1 MHLFRIAA
9 CACLA
14 LIAASCSV
22 VQPKPLPGPAS
33 PPGAAPQAGVV
44 HINLVPEAGGI
55 RARYA
60 LPGVAKVFAFRDN
73 ASDIRTDTWSTP
85 TAGAKLERNHIALGD
100 GQRVFEIDLKPDSQQ
115 RDRIYP
121 SLSRIGDGWLI
132 YAPQLLPPE
141 ASGQPHDVSYSLPDG
156 WVVLAP
162 TDDGGDIE
170 LDGWVFVGPPALIE
184 SGAANVAIAPA
195 TPAWLRKEVLDAANS
210 AAEFFEKRLGIKLEA
225 KPGIVISVYPEDSS
239 NSVRGDVTPGAI
251 MSVRFYG
258 EAWTGYDPGAADQVR
273 ELLAHEF
280 FHFWNGGIASSADDA
295 EKPWLHEGGASYA
308 AMLALS
314 PGAKPSDPAFTAKL
328 NDNLVK
334 CQTALEETE
343 SLKTAR
349 NLQFGNAPYACGVV
363 LQWAWDA
370 GLRSTSGNARDV
382 LSLWKDMI
390 AAARGQGGMYSL
402 DSAVRLAPGPASRA
416 ANLLLDQSGGAR
428 WDDFAEAMQGYGALL
443 TRQRNAGE
451 DRTAALM
458 HVIGLHCTGQYGYFN
473 FDTFLRLDT
482 GNRCGPLDGDKEF
495 DAVAGVS
502 VAGDGGALHDKVRA
516 ACAAGGSVDFSR
528 NGVVVASATCGKP
541 LAPARERWTVTRAFG
556 A

>member
-1 MHLFRIAA
+1 MHLFLIAA
-9 CACLA
+9 CAGLA

-22 VQPKPLPGPAS
+22 VQPKPLPGPTS
-33 PPGAAPQAGVV
+33 TPGAAPQAGVV
-44 HINLVPEAGGI
+44 HINLVPEVGGM

-60 LPGVAKVFAFRDN
+60 LPGLAKVYAFRDN

-100 GQRVFEIDLKPDSQQ
+100 GLRVFEIDLKPDTQQ

-121 SLSRIGDGWLI
+121 SLSQIGEGWLI
-132 YAPQLLPPE
+132 YAPQFLPPVE
-141 ASGQPHDVSYSLPDG
+141 SGQPADISFSLPEG

-162 TDDGGDIE
+162 TDEGGDIE
-170 LDGWVFVGPPALIE
+170 LNGWLFVGPPALIE

-195 TPAWLRKEVLDAANS
+195 TPAWLRKEILDAANS
-210 AAEFFEKRLGIKLEA
+210 AAAFFEKRLEIKLEA

-239 NSVRGDVTPGAI
+239 NSVRGDVTPGAM

-258 EAWTGYDPGAADQVR
+258 EAWTGYDPGAAEQVR

-314 PGAKPSDPAFTAKL
+314 PGAKPSDAAFMGKL

-343 SLKTAR
+343 SLKTAM

-370 GLRSTSGNARDV
+370 GLRSSSGNERDV
-382 LSLWKDMI
+382 LSLWKDML
-390 AAARGQGGMYSL
+390 ADARGNGGRYSL
-402 DSAVRLAPGPASRA
+402 DSAVRLTPGPASRA
-416 ANLLLDQSGGAR
+416 ANLLLDQSGAAR
-428 WDDFAEAMQGYGALL
+428 WDDFAEAMRGYGAQL
-443 TRQRNAGE
+443 TRQRNGDE
-451 DRTAALM
+451 DRNTALM
-458 HVIGLHCTGQYGYFN
+458 HVLATHCDGQYGFYN
-473 FDTFLRLDT
+473 FDTYLRLDT
-482 GNRCGPLDGDKEF
+482 GNRCGTLDGDKEF
-495 DAVAGVS
+495 DTVAGVS
-502 VAGDGGALHDKVRA
+502 VTGDGAALHDRVRA

-528 NGVVVASATCGKP
+528 NGVVIASATCAKP
-541 LAPARERWTVTRAFG
+541 LTPAKERWTVTRAFS